1 VVKNK
6 RWSTICFETLNR
18 KEHFFE
24 SELTDFTDDLLYQ
37 GMFSFIILLDKINL
51 LELYNGLQRA
61 HKADSSLGLEQ
72 TIKHLE
78 HNYREILS
86 HNDSFLQMERALM
99 ERVANKP
106 QVHTV

>member
-37 GMFSFIILLDKINL
+37 DKINL